1 MGVARRGDSAVPPGL
16 SNTRRRSPLICLGVG
31 SVPASS
37 DNVRRDHFTTEAASF
52 LSLGLA
58 KKGEPIEN
66 RSSAG
71 ILGCRGA
78 GPLLRVPFQAGDHGR
93 LRLAWPVFPLVAG
106 SLAGLCV
113 SWHVSVLSFE
123 RFFAATW
130 ACRGAAYRLKSPP
143 SRGEGTE
150 MGRALRSAD

>member
-52 LSLGLA
+52 LSLGFA

-78 GPLLRVPFQAGDHGR
+78 GPLLRVSFQAGDRGH
-93 LRLAWPVFPLVAG
+93 LRLARPVLLLVAG
-106 SLAGLCV
+106 PLAGLCV
-113 SWHVSVLSFE
+113 SWHASALSFE
-123 RFFAATW
+123 GFFAAVW
-130 ACRGAAYRLKSPP
+130 SCRDAACR
-143 SRGEGTE
+143 
-150 MGRALRSAD
+150 